1 MSSSAHAAGGANKG
15 STEAASLLLGLPRD
29 APAED
34 IEYLLGDLR
43 RERSLVESKRAALQD
58 QIAAAASRRG
68 GKRRAHHP
76 PAGAPRVV
84 PAAAADDDDLVGA
97 CTSRKGRGAVRRR
110 LRAAAAGA
118 KKERKR
124 LEAVCGD
131 LEEALVD
138 AREMLALRG
147 GGTA

>member
-1 MSSSAHAAGGANKG
+1 MSSS
-15 STEAASLLLGLPRD
+15 SSLLLGLPPD

-34 IEYLLGDLR
+34 IEYVLGDLR
-43 RERSLVESKRAALQD
+43 RARSRVESKRAALQE
-58 QIAAAASRRG
+58 QIAAAAAASRRG
-68 GKRRAHHP
+68 GKRRSRHP
-76 PAGAPRVV
+76 PSAPRLP
-84 PAAAADDDDLVGA
+84 PAATADDDDEDDLVGA
-97 CTSRKGRGAVRRR
+97 CGGVGCTSRKGRGAVRRR

-147 GGTA
+147 GRGTA